1 VEGEGNRTNE
11 STDTRRRGDQ
21 QLNEN
26 KERSTNFLLIII
38 VHVNI
43 FINQYLANFPG
54 GAAQKGFPNKQRCS
68 QRAFKVVT
76 SAFAD
81 GDARLEFHMW
91 PITAAAAAAFTSSL
105 ATLVLPAT
113 TAAASCAVVMHF
125 DR

>member
-1 VEGEGNRTNE
+1 MEGEGNRTNE

-105 ATLVLPAT
+105 ATLALPAT
-113 TAAASCAVVMHF
+113 TAASCAVVMHF